1 MIERVR
7 LDMRVVAGVAGL
19 TLLCGTTLGQDSAAS
34 TGATAEKQAQPLDSV
49 GGLDI
54 PAEGEIDVTP
64 AKPRPEYITDPL
76 FVGEV
81 PDLTKQRLLEL
92 EVRKMKQSPP
102 TPEELKL
109 TAEQSEQVEAL
120 FAEHREAQRVFN
132 NETRADVLALRR
144 AGGFEIRADEKS
156 GEDEDF
162 SPMVWINPDMIEPGM
177 TRPDRVVVP
186 RLTAEQSAAREEL
199 RVLLLTG
206 PITEDVQSRVM
217 EVLTEPQRI
226 ALQETLDRILAE
238 KLEAQE
244 VRERIKRTGY
254 LEISDLSEALQEKV
268 NAMEPR
274 KREAFLQRYRM
285 TIVSGGPMKMKR
297 HRQAVRDSVQKGIR
311 EREQQRL
318 LKEQQQEGLED
329 GDS

>member
-1 MIERVR
+1 MIERMR
-7 LDMRVVAGVAGL
+7 AEMRVAVGVAGL
-19 TLLCGTTLGQDSAAS
+19 MLLCGGALGQDSDAA
-34 TGATAEKQAQPLDSV
+34 TDAGAEKQAEPLDSV

-54 PAEGEIDVTP
+54 PAESDIDVSP
-64 AKPRPEYITDPL
+64 EARPEYITDPL

-81 PDLTKQRLLEL
+81 ADLTKQRILEL

-109 TAEQSEQVEAL
+109 TDEQSEAVEKI
-120 FAEHREAQRVFN
+120 FADHREAQRVFN

-144 AGGFEIRADEKS
+144 AGGLDVRADEKS

-186 RLTAEQSAAREEL
+186 RLTEEQAAARQEL

-206 PITEDVQSRVM
+206 PITEDLLKPVM
-217 EVLTEPQRI
+217 AVLTEPQQI
-226 ALQETLDRILAE
+226 ALQETLDKLFAE
-238 KLEAQE
+238 KLAAQE
-244 VRERIKRTGY
+244 IRDRVKRTGY
-254 LEISDLSEALQEKV
+254 LEIDDLAPKLREKV
-268 NAMEPR
+268 DAMEPR
-274 KREAFLQRYRM
+274 QREAFLQRYRM
-285 TIVSGGPMKMKR
+285 TLVSGGAMKMKR
-297 HRQAVRDSVQKGIR
+297 HRQAVRDSVQKGMR
-311 EREQQRL
+311 DREQQRR
-318 LKEQQQEGLED
+318 LKDQPQEGVED